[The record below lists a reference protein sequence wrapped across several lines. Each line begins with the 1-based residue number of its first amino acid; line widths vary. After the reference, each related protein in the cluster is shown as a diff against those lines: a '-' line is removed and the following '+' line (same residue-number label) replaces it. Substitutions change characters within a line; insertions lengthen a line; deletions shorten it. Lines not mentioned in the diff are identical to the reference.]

1 MFPSLTSVLREIRDN
16 LADRLEPLA
25 LRDLCHALGCRRRD
39 RILDPVTTI
48 HLFIL
53 QILHRN
59 TACAHLPRLTGLN
72 FTASA
77 YCQARSRL
85 PLAVL
90 ETLLRRLIETCRPL
104 TDTVGLWHGHR
115 TWLVNGT
122 GVSMPDRP
130 ALQRAFGQPTN
141 QAKGCGF
148 PVARVLALVHAG
160 TGLLQHLIISPL
172 CSHEMSRVTLP
183 HPELRAGD
191 LLIGDRA
198 FGTFAHIA
206 LLVGRGLHG
215 VFRMSQRRVVNF
227 TPDRPQP
234 PRWNTRKLTGRARS
248 RWVRALGSTDQVV
261 EWYKPYVRPVWMT
274 AEEFAA
280 LPITLLVRECQ
291 YEVAR
296 RGFLVRTITLVTTL
310 LDAQA
315 YPADDLA
322 TSYFERWEVETNF
335 AHLKTT
341 LGMDVLHCETE
352 AGVLKELTVY
362 AIVYNLVR
370 VVMLEAGRR
379 QGVPLN
385 RISFVDAL
393 RWLSSSPS
401 DTPLPVLVVNPHR
414 PGRAE
419 PRCKK
424 RRAKKYPYMIYPRR
438 VLRQRLLDQRVPA

>member
-1 MFPSLTSVLREIRDN
+1 
-16 LADRLEPLA
+16 
-25 LRDLCHALGCRRRD
+25 
-39 RILDPVTTI
+39 
-48 HLFIL
+48 
-53 QILHRN
+53 
-59 TACAHLPRLTGLN
+59 
-72 FTASA
+72 
-77 YCQARSRL
+77 
-85 PLAVL
+85 
-90 ETLLRRLIETCRPL
+90 
-104 TDTVGLWHGHR
+104 
-115 TWLVNGT
+115 
-122 GVSMPDRP
+122 
-130 ALQRAFGQPTN
+130 
-141 QAKGCGF
+141 
-148 PVARVLALVHAG
+148 
-160 TGLLQHLIISPL
+160 
-172 CSHEMSRVTLP
+172 
-183 HPELRAGD
+183 
-191 LLIGDRA
+191 
-198 FGTFAHIA
+198 
-206 LLVGRGLHG
+206 
-215 VFRMSQRRVVNF
+215 
-227 TPDRPQP
+227 
-234 PRWNTRKLTGRARS
+234 
-248 RWVRALGSTDQVV
+248 
-261 EWYKPYVRPVWMT
+261 MT

-315 YPADDLA
+315 YPANDLA